1 MQISIYNAEEE
12 ASLLQ
17 DYFFFREKLLRVHEE
32 KDLGV
37 VISDKRTWDSH
48 LHLTTAK
55 ASKRLGLPAKEIMC
69 LVN

>member
-1 MQISIYNAEEE
+1 MLSITRKKKPV
-12 ASLLQ
+12 
-17 DYFFFREKLLRVHEE
+17 YFKTIFFPGKVTARIHEE

-37 VISDKRTWDSH
+37 VIADKPTWDSH

-55 ASKRLGLPAKEIMC
+55 ANKLLGLPAKEIMC

>member
-1 MQISIYNAEEE
+1 MQSSIYNAQEE

-17 DYFFFREKLLRVHEE
+17 DYFFPGKVLRVHEE

-55 ASKRLGLPAKEIMC
+55 ANKLLGLPAKEIMC